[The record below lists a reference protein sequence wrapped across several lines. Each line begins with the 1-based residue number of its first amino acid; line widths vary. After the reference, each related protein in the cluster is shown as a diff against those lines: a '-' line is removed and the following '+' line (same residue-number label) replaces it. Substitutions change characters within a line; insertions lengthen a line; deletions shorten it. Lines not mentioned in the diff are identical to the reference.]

1 MMYKI
6 LDDLLQNAE
15 FNIVLLCIIWW
26 KN

>member
-1 MMYKI
+1 MYKI